1 MSKRLEILKN
11 SLANKEQE
19 LNRKFD
25 VHFATVKQANG
36 QPLNDKSNGRATLN
50 KWERQSDSIRSTKES
65 IEKTKRAIEWEE
77 ATINGV
83 NRTNETIPKE
93 ILSLVESGELVQWRK
108 HPHTFFVPGVDKARI
123 VWDANGMYVGHKY
136 SSQITDQEQRAK
148 FFRVFNPIGL
158 ALNSKCHV

>member
-1 MSKRLEILKN
+1 MSKKLEILKN
-11 SLANKEQE
+11 SLAKKEQE
-19 LNRKFD
+19 LNRRFD
-25 VHFATVKQANG
+25 VHFATVRLANG

-50 KWERQSDSIRSTKES
+50 KWERQSDFIRAAKLEV
-65 IEKTKRAIEWEE
+65 EKTKRAIEWEE

-123 VWDANGMYVGHKY
+123 VWDAKGMYVGHKY
-136 SSQITDQEQRAK
+136 SSQITDKEQRAK
-148 FFRVFNPIGL
+148 FFRVFNPLGL
-158 ALNSKCHV
+158 ALNNHK